1 MLGKIAYE
9 AIEKVRP
16 DLDKIRLDMWNNP
29 EIAYREY
36 KACDW
41 IAKYMEEQGFT
52 VEVGAGG
59 VPTAVKAVWGKGHPI
74 IGLLGELDALP
85 GMSQKVCAEKD
96 PVEVGAPGQACGH
109 NLLAVAHMGGAIGLK
124 AELEASGK
132 EGTII
137 YYGCPAEEV
146 LTGKGFMARGGAFD
160 ELDMCIAFHPS
171 AMNSTGL
178 SVSNGLNSAIFNF
191 KGITAHAGGDP
202 YNGRSAL
209 DAVEL
214 MNVGANYL
222 REHVKSDVRIHYVI
236 TNGGMAPN
244 IVPDRASVWYYV
256 RAPKRE
262 LVNEVYDRLVKVAK
276 GAAMMTETEVEIDFK
291 GGCYEST
298 MNHVFADELQKVMAK
313 CPRDPWTEEEKAW
326 AKEINKTTGA
336 IYENYVASQGGE
348 DKAEQLHDHVYE
360 LTSVG
365 HFGSTDVGDVQ
376 HICPGISLTTACYPI
391 CAPGHS
397 WQITAS
403 TGSSIGEKGSTFAAR
418 VMALFGLEV
427 IERPEILEKAKV
439 EFDQMMGGKKYECPI
454 PADLPVPHA
463 DEF

>member
-9 AIEKVRP
+9 AIEKERAA
-16 DLDKIRLDMWNNP
+16 LDKIRLDMWNNP
-29 EIAYREY
+29 EGPYREF
-36 KACDW
+36 KACEW
-41 IAKYMEEQGFT
+41 IAKYLEEKGFK

-59 VPTAVKAVWGKGHPI
+59 VPTAIKATWGSGHPV

-85 GMSQKVCAEKD
+85 GMSQKVCTHKE
-96 PVEVGAPGQACGH
+96 PVVEGAYGQACGH
-109 NLLAVAHMGGAIGLK
+109 NLLGVAHVGGAIGLK

-132 EGTII
+132 SGTIV

-160 ELDMCIAFHPS
+160 DLDMCIAFHPG
-171 AMNSTGL
+171 AINSVRVGT
-178 SVSNGLNSAIFNF
+178 SNGLNSAEFRF
-191 KGITAHAGGDP
+191 KGVTAHAGGDP

-214 MNVGANYL
+214 MDVGANYL

-262 LVNEVYDRLVKVAK
+262 SVEEVYDRLVKIAK
-276 GAAMMTETEVEIDFK
+276 GAAMMTETELEIDFK

-298 MNHVFADELQKVMAK
+298 MNSVLADTLQKSLK
-313 CPRDPWTEEEKAW
+313 ECPRDEWTKEELEFAE
-326 AKEINKTTGA
+326 EINKTTGK
-336 IYENYVASQGGE
+336 IYDNAVKQEGFE
-348 DKAEQLHDHVYE
+348 HLHSGVYE
-360 LTSVG
+360 LTRCG

-376 HICPGISLTTACYPI
+376 HICPGTSFTTACYPI

-403 TGSSIGEKGSTFAAR
+403 SGSTIGEKGMTLAAR
-418 VMALFGLEV
+418 AMALCALKV
-427 IERPEILEKAKV
+427 IEDPEILKKANEEFEK
-439 EFDQMMGGKKYECPI
+439 MMGGKKYVCPI
-454 PADLPVPHA
+454 PKDLPVPFA
-463 DEF
+463 EEMSR